1 MRTLLALVVGRVLRV
16 LIRQVRKGGGSAL
29 PGLVVS
35 KLAPNLLANSLKKFR
50 DGLVVVTGS
59 AGKST
64 TTKMLVSIVRAHGVE
79 VFTNPSTANILQGFF
94 SSIVEKATV
103 FGKLPGEVA
112 ILEMDEAM
120 CLAAGADDYITKP
133 VSARILALRAST
145 QIRHLA
151 AINQVDG
158 SVITAGPISLDTN
171 ARHLVIEKK
180 PIALTRTEYDFLN
193 LLISN
198 PKRVFTREEIAT
210 AIGTSHEY
218 SSDHLLDTH
227 ASRIRMKIK
236 EVSDI
241 KVLHAVRGVGYR
253 LLSN

>member
-1 MRTLLALVVGRVLRV
+1 MSKHRV
-16 LIRQVRKGGGSAL
+16 LIVDDVADIRYFVKAAL
-29 PGLVVS
+29 TPEGFDVVEAANGDQALELFNKEEFSLVILDLS
-35 KLAPNLLANSLKKFR
+35 IGQP
-50 DGLVVVTGS
+50 DGFEVCREIRRT
-59 AGKST
+59 ST
-64 TTKMLVSIVRAHGVE
+64 VPIIMLTSH
-79 VFTNPSTANILQGFF
+79 
-94 SSIVEKATV
+94 
-103 FGKLPGEVA
+103 

-171 ARHLVIEKK
+171 ARNLVIEKK